1 MKKHICIILLAA
13 LLLLCACQPTPENP
27 IVVGKD
33 QDIMIGKAEEE
44 AVYVSLTPDPGE
56 QRVDW
61 ADRLGAPEHYTA
73 TLTSANG
80 HLHVEVDAN
89 VYLPDT
95 ELPIVRVE
103 QQRFTDE
110 DARRF
115 ATALLGE
122 NPQCIDPYQYNNR
135 TKAMYEEDI
144 RRRMDALDNWEDY
157 GSIVY
162 DQYETKAEFQAAL
175 KKLMEEA
182 EHAPDTLDTFAPT
195 YEWRTM
201 YEGKEDGLSETQDQI
216 MELLT
221 LNADGTRT
229 GLNIIRS
236 TSGSSLRYTRNCEEP
251 VSYPFDCSQYPNE
264 LKTTEVQAIAIA
276 EETLTK
282 MGLTHLRFALIKSI
296 RNYTGD
302 VARKNNPYR
311 PYWAIVFTPEVNG
324 AQMTYA
330 FQRMTEVSEY
340 NRMWQNE
347 CCFVMVDDD
356 GIAALSYNS
365 PCSVSE
371 TSVSAASLM
380 PFEKIREIF
389 EKMVLIVD
397 NDADLEGIDV
407 RYRITNVRLGLVS
420 IPEQNGD
427 GGLLVP
433 AWDFIGIWEYDDH
446 VPDEQRELGRTTDE
460 TWSYL
465 TINAVDGSIIKRQP

>member
-1 MKKHICIILLAA
+1 MI
-13 LLLLCACQPTPENP
+13 
-27 IVVGKD
+27 GKD

-44 AVYVSLTPDPGE
+44 AVYVSGTPDPGK
-56 QRVDW
+56 QDIDW
-61 ADRLGAPEHYTA
+61 YERLGAPAQYTT

-80 HLHVEVDAN
+80 HLHVEIDAD
-89 VYLPDT
+89 VCLPET
-95 ELPIVRVE
+95 ELPIARVAPY
-103 QQRFTDE
+103 RFTDE

-115 ATALLGE
+115 VTALLGE
-122 NPQCIDPYQYNNR
+122 NPQCIDPYSDNNR

-144 RRRMDALDNWEDY
+144 KKRMDALDNWEDY

-182 EHAPDTLDTFAPT
+182 EQAPDTLDTFAPT
-195 YEWRTM
+195 YAWKTL
-201 YEGKEDGLSETQDQI
+201 YVGKEDGLLETQDQ
-216 MELLT
+216 MMNLLT

-229 GLNIIRS
+229 ELTIIRE
-236 TSGSSLRYTRNCEEP
+236 TDGSSVRYTRNCEEP

-264 LKTTEVQAIAIA
+264 LQTTEEQACTIA
-276 EETLTK
+276 EETLQK
-282 MGLTHLRFALIKSI
+282 MGLSHLKAAFVKSI

-302 VARKNNPYR
+302 VARKNNYYR

-324 AQMTYA
+324 AQMTYT

-340 NRMWQNE
+340 NCMWQNE
-347 CCFVMVDDD
+347 CCFVMVDDN
-356 GIAALSYNS
+356 GVAALSYQS
-365 PCSVSE
+365 PCSVTE
-371 TSVSAASLM
+371 TKVSAASLM

-420 IPEQNGD
+420 IPEQNGS

-433 AWDFIGIWEYDDH
+433 AWDFIGVWEYDDH
-446 VPDEQRELGRTTDE
+446 VPAEQRELGRTTDE

-465 TINAVDGSIIKRQP
+465 TINAVDGSIIKRQA